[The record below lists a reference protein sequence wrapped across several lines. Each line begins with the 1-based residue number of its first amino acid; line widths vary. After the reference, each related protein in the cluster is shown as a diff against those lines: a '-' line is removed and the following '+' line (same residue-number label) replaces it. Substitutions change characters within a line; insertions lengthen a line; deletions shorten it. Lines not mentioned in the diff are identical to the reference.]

1 LTCEQLQ
8 RLAALSLE
16 AISGVQFQTTDNDM
30 TACRVQF
37 VPHGDFSKAELVT
50 GVIYTNGR
58 WEDQT

>member
-1 LTCEQLQ
+1 
-8 RLAALSLE
+8 
-16 AISGVQFQTTDNDM
+16 VQFQTTDNDM